1 MSVYGVRLRRS
12 RQGAAH
18 RYVKLTQFA
27 AQSSM
32 QSLARAGGSYVWPD
46 TNLNKYSKTL
56 DGFVPE
62 MHMWEGERL
71 F

>member
-1 MSVYGVRLRRS
+1 MCETNSVC
-12 RQGAAH
+12 
-18 RYVKLTQFA
+18 
-27 AQSSM
+27 
-32 QSLARAGGSYVWPD
+32 SLVFHAELGQIWGQLVWPD

-62 MHMWEGERL
+62 MHMWECERL